1 MTDPGP
7 SRGVRVV
14 GRDGASRVLGPTEAT
29 EAFRSGQAGVV
40 GDRVAVRRASGEAEY
55 VSAAD
60 IARLLR
66 EEQGAVL
73 MSDDDVAQ
81 AEFEARNPNNTGRAA
96 SAAFLRGAVPFV
108 GSRLVEALG
117 VSPEEQRRLDRQ
129 HWAASPLAEAGGVVA
144 PMLLTAG
151 SSGAARGAAAGASGA
166 AEAATVGSE
175 ALAAE
180 RGIAGLLPSRSSAA
194 LVTEAPAAAAAEVA
208 VPGGLDAVRGIE
220 NAIPHARVAAQDLAR
235 EARIAE
241 LRAAGDELGAQGLSG
256 MAPETA
262 FSEVAAEQAVAPGQR
277 VLAQDI
283 SGGPQYAVGD
293 LGGARIRQ
301 ASAMPEVSYANR
313 GRQLEGSLQEGVGNV
328 GDAFEAPTAGF
339 GRSGEGLSEAEL
351 ARTVEI
357 PRFDPNSR
365 AAIENANT
373 LLDQPA
379 SRIHMGRV
387 YGDESAAT
395 QALRVVESSPAGRA
409 AMQSFDAAQA
419 AHTPPIVTRAMGV
432 SDEVGVALPR
442 FGPVQSQEAIEAARA
457 AARTS
462 ALEAGVPVLGREALA
477 AEEAVA
483 MGNRSA
489 FQRILAGAL
498 NPIGEAGN
506 AVRGLGTGLAP
517 RAGATALEGSL
528 FGASNYVNQAY
539 LHDEPLSAEGLVMA
553 MGEGAILG
561 AVGELGVSGMT
572 ALARRGSQA
581 VASRLSP
588 SFREAM
594 SEGNLAQYFA
604 DHAAVRATGAN
615 YSDLQKVRNR
625 LMRNAAGDLVAGG
638 EHNVLEAG
646 GVLNRAG
653 VMDGAPSLNVIS
665 ERLNQLVPERGA
677 ALRNYIETATTKRG
691 AQPIARTLRERNA
704 ISQELRN
711 SELASNRALADKF
724 DAEFERL
731 GPTRTPAG
739 MHDLRME
746 LDGKIH
752 WDHASRSELDG
763 AYRRMRNAVRQDLEA
778 VMDAVS
784 PKAGSAFRNAN
795 RTYGYLAWAQRSAAR
810 AAAREGAVANM
821 PLTSLLSGGAAGAIL
836 GGVSVKALAAGFVTG
851 AVHQWVKRHGA
862 AIAASGLSALAKS
875 EALNRAAAAI
885 NQNAG
890 RSVRAL
896 FSGETL
902 RRGALYGATRATN
915 RGRITERQYQSTAT
929 NLYRLAHD
937 PEAALAAGSALTPV
951 MQTAP
956 GVGLLA
962 QQIQAARLSY
972 LASLVPGAADP
983 NPLSALL
990 AIRGATEKEK
1000 QRFSEALAVGKDPS
1014 VFMQSFAA
1022 GEVTPQQVAD
1032 MRAMWPST
1040 YQTMANQIE
1049 QELAKPN
1056 PVSPEALRTVRIFM
1070 GGQVVSETR
1079 EYLSLMQSSYGTPG
1093 SSGPGTPAP
1102 GQSTMTGPQ
1111 VGAIEQSGIA
1121 TRSLTSQQAAE
1132 QRIASGGPGSS

>member
-1 MTDPGP
+1 MKD
-7 SRGVRVV
+7 SFVSIVDRE
-14 GRDGASRVLGPTEAT
+14 GASRRVSPEEAT
-29 EAFRSGQAGVV
+29 AAYRSGSAGVP
-40 GDRVAVRRASGEAEY
+40 GARVAVRHPNGEVGTIDGSELQSFLANPR
-55 VSAAD
+55 
-60 IARLLR
+60 ARLASQ
-66 EEQGAVL
+66 EELA
-73 MSDDDVAQ
+73 
-81 AEFEARNPNNTGRAA
+81 AERHRMETGGGSALEAAGVGLAHGLLPFGIGQNLIT
-96 SAAFLRGAVPFV
+96 AFSGGQVD
-108 GSRLVEALG
+108 S
-117 VSPEEQRRLDRQ
+117 EEQRRILEESP
-129 HWAASPLAEAGGVVA
+129 AAGTAAEIGGA
-144 PMLLTAG
+144 ILPAILTGGESAV
-151 SSGAARGAAAGASGA
+151 ARGAAEGAALARGTVGA
-166 AEAATVGSE
+166 AEAANVARSAVGAADAANVARSAE
-175 ALAAE
+175 AVLPEAGAIVSGAGEARAATLPTIAIENPGAVGRTDVALADTMAAAPE
-180 RGIAGLLPSRSSAA
+180 GPIGSSA
-194 LVTEAPAAAAAEVA
+194 LRTS
-208 VPGGLDAVRGIE
+208 E
-220 NAIPHARVAAQDLAR
+220 NTLELAN
-235 EARIAE
+235 
-241 LRAAGDELGAQGLSG
+241 
-256 MAPETA
+256 
-262 FSEVAAEQAVAPGQR
+262 
-277 VLAQDI
+277 
-283 SGGPQYAVGD
+283 PQYARTIPQEAMPSAEAAVIDASQEGRTAMD
-293 LGGARIRQ
+293 AFDSAQVARGRPVQEIAMPSAPEEMV
-301 ASAMPEVSYANR
+301 ASARQFSANEAR
-313 GRQLEGSLQEGVGNV
+313 RHSNVAGSWTSP
-328 GDAFEAPTAGF
+328 AA
-339 GRSGEGLSEAEL
+339 EAEAV
-351 ARTVEI
+351 ART
-357 PRFDPNSR
+357 
-365 AAIENANT
+365 
-373 LLDQPA
+373 A
-379 SRIHMGRV
+379 SI
-387 YGDESAAT
+387 
-395 QALRVVESSPAGRA
+395 
-409 AMQSFDAAQA
+409 
-419 AHTPPIVTRAMGV
+419 
-432 SDEVGVALPR
+432 
-442 FGPVQSQEAIEAARA
+442 
-457 AARTS
+457 
-462 ALEAGVPVLGREALA
+462 EAGVPVLGRQALA
-477 AEEAVA
+477 AEEAIASGDRV
-483 MGNRSA
+483 A

-506 AVRGLGTGLAP
+506 AVRGLGTSLAP

-625 LMRNAAGDLVAGG
+625 LTRNAAGDLVAGG

-665 ERLNQLVPERGA
+665 ERLGKLVPERGR
-677 ALRNYIETATTKRG
+677 ALRESINVATRERG
-691 AQPIARTLRERNA
+691 PQPIAHTLRERNA

-711 SELASNRALADKF
+711 SELASNRALADRF
-724 DAEFERL
+724 DAEFEQL

-752 WDHASRSELDG
+752 WDHASKSEFDG

-778 VMDAVS
+778 AMDAVS
-784 PKAGSAFRNAN
+784 PEAGSAFRNAN
-795 RTYGYLAWAQRSAAR
+795 REYGYLAWAQRAAAR

-821 PLTSLLSGGAAGAIL
+821 PLPALLSGGAVGAIL
-836 GGVSVKALAAGFVTG
+836 GGVSVKALATGFVTG
-851 AVHQWVKRHGA
+851 AIHQWVKRHGA

-937 PEAALAAGSALTPV
+937 PEAVLAAGSALTPV

-1102 GQSTMTGPQ
+1102 GQSSTMTGPQ